1 MGEAATAPRES
12 SSSYAPSRPPIPWL
26 ACLSCLLFRPLTKKK
41 SPFAC
46 GSRLLVKILF
56 QGRTG
61 WLPVR
66 LCVSNAVFDLFGA
79 LFRSGDLTE
88 QN

>member
-1 MGEAATAPRES
+1 
-12 SSSYAPSRPPIPWL
+12 
-26 ACLSCLLFRPLTKKK
+26 
-41 SPFAC
+41 
-46 GSRLLVKILF
+46 VKILF
-56 QGRTG
+56 QGRAG

>member
-1 MGEAATAPRES
+1 
-12 SSSYAPSRPPIPWL
+12 
-26 ACLSCLLFRPLTKKK
+26 
-41 SPFAC
+41 
-46 GSRLLVKILF
+46 VKILF
-56 QGRTG
+56 QGWAGPGRTG

-66 LCVSNAVFDLFGA
+66 LCVSNAVFELFGA